1 MIEPSEKIQSFW
13 QQVEQTIDRLLT
25 SESENQF
32 DNESLLLEYSKSLR
46 GIDANLTF
54 HFERDEGEG
63 SVEMIF
69 GCDGYPESIS
79 SVLTLVGAA
88 PDIGGVSFVA
98 FNNRYDPVPATVNF
112 GDEQFQL
119 DEFWFGYRVESGR
132 YHLDIYMQDLPES
145 LDMEPRIEAVMIYLD
160 ALIGEYDL
168 MTRVSTLDW
177 YDLPADPVDYV
188 LQPLSEL
195 RHCFD
200 QQRNHISP
208 IGLIYH

>member
-1 MIEPSEKIQSFW
+1 MIEARKKILSFW
-13 QQVEQTIDRLLT
+13 QQIEQTIDKLLT

-46 GIDANLTF
+46 SIDTNLTF

-79 SVLTLVGAA
+79 SVLSLVGAA
-88 PDIGGVSFVA
+88 PEIGGINFIA
-98 FNNRYDPVPATVNF
+98 FNHRYDPVPAAVNF
-112 GDEQFQL
+112 GDEQFEL
-119 DEFWFGYRVESGR
+119 EEFWFGYRIEDGR
-132 YHLDIYMQDLPES
+132 YHLDIYMQDLPDS

-168 MTRVSTLDW
+168 MTRVTTLDW
-177 YDLPADPVDYV
+177 YALPVDPVDFA

-195 RHCFD
+195 RNCFD
-200 QQRNHISP
+200 QQRDQISP
-208 IGLIYH
+208 IGLTYH

>member
-1 MIEPSEKIQSFW
+1 MIEPSDKIQSFW

-32 DNESLLLEYSKSLR
+32 DNESLLLEYSNSLR
-46 GIDANLTF
+46 SIDANLTF
-54 HFERDEGEG
+54 HFEREEGEG
-63 SVEMIF
+63 DVEMIF
-69 GCDGYPESIS
+69 GCDGYPESITA
-79 SVLTLVGAA
+79 VLTLVGAA

-119 DEFWFGYRVESGR
+119 DEFWFGYRMESGR
-132 YHLDIYMQDLPES
+132 YHLDIYMQDLPAS

-177 YDLPADPVDYV
+177 YDLPPDPVDYA

-195 RHCFD
+195 RNCFD
-200 QQRNHISP
+200 QQRNQISP
-208 IGLIYH
+208 IGLTYH

>member
-1 MIEPSEKIQSFW
+1 MIESSEKIQSFW

-69 GCDGYPESIS
+69 GCDGYPESIT

-88 PDIGGVSFVA
+88 PDIGGISFVA

-132 YHLDIYMQDLPES
+132 YHLDIYMQDLPAS

-195 RHCFD
+195 RNCFD
-200 QQRNHISP
+200 QQRNQISP

>member
-32 DNESLLLEYSKSLR
+32 DNETLLLEYSKSLR
-46 GIDANLTF
+46 SIDANLTF

-88 PDIGGVSFVA
+88 PDIGGISFVA

-119 DEFWFGYRVESGR
+119 DEFWFGYRIESGR

-145 LDMEPRIEAVMIYLD
+145 LEMEPRIEAVMIYLD

-177 YDLPADPVDYV
+177 YDLPVDPEDYV
-188 LQPLSEL
+188 LRPLSEL
-195 RHCFD
+195 RNCFD
-200 QQRNHISP
+200 QQRNLISP

>member
-1 MIEPSEKIQSFW
+1 MIEPSDKIQSFW

-46 GIDANLTF
+46 NIDANLTF
-54 HFERDEGEG
+54 HFEREEGEG
-63 SVEMIF
+63 NVEMIF
-69 GCDGYPESIS
+69 GCDGYPESIT

-119 DEFWFGYRVESGR
+119 DEFWFGYRMESGR
-132 YHLDIYMQDLPES
+132 YHLDIYMQDLPGS

-177 YDLPADPVDYV
+177 YDLPPDPVDYA

-195 RHCFD
+195 RNCFD
-200 QQRNHISP
+200 QQRNQISP
-208 IGLIYH
+208 IGLTYH